1 MSNLLKTLQK
11 ASTSGY
17 AELLSESKM
26 MNAKDVI
33 RTNIPALN
41 IALSGSIDG
50 GLTSGLTVLAGPS
63 KHFKSNLGLVLVA
76 SYLKKY
82 DDAICVFIDTEFGIT
97 PSYLK
102 SCGVDPSRVLHIQ
115 CETVERIKM
124 EMANQLEAIKAE
136 AKSSKKNP
144 HVIFFMDSIGN
155 VASSKEVNDALDEK
169 TTVDMT
175 RAKQVKSLF
184 RIVTPYFTML
194 DIPCVTIAHTYQT
207 QEMYSKS
214 VISGGCVV
222 ADTKITMS
230 DSTLKSVQDIEV
242 GEYVKTMNGHNM
254 VTHTWNPDTLLE
266 GEPECYEIEFE
277 DGYKVTC
284 SDKHKFLIDGKWV
297 EAKDLVVGAKSTA
310 NDATLEIKSIKTV
323 GKKKVYDLSVADVEH
338 YILENGVV
346 THNTGIMYSADTAI
360 ILGKQQEK
368 DGKDIVGYHFIMN
381 IEKSRFVREK
391 AKVPLTVTYEKGIDP
406 YSGLLE
412 LAIGTGHV
420 IKPSNGWYARKEGV
434 DEETG
439 EIILSDKKREKDT
452 HNLDFWRPI
461 LRDPTFNQAIKDKYT
476 LGQDLSDSYGEGDS
490 LFDD

>member
-17 AELLSESKM
+17 AEVLSESKM
-26 MNAKDVI
+26 MNSKDVI

-82 DDAICVFIDTEFGIT
+82 EDAICVFIDTEFGIT

-214 VISGGCVV
+214 VISGG
-222 ADTKITMS
+222 
-230 DSTLKSVQDIEV
+230 
-242 GEYVKTMNGHNM
+242 
-254 VTHTWNPDTLLE
+254 
-266 GEPECYEIEFE
+266 
-277 DGYKVTC
+277 
-284 SDKHKFLIDGKWV
+284 
-297 EAKDLVVGAKSTA
+297 
-310 NDATLEIKSIKTV
+310 
-323 GKKKVYDLSVADVEH
+323 
-338 YILENGVV
+338 
-346 THNTGIMYSADTAI
+346 TGIMYSADTAI

-412 LAIGTGHV
+412 LAVSTGHV
-420 IKPSNGWYARKEGV
+420 TKPSVGWYARTEGV
-434 DEETG
+434 DGETG
-439 EIILSDKKREKDT
+439 EVLLGDKKREKDT

-476 LGQDLSDSYGEGDS
+476 LGQDLSDSYGEGES